1 VRARRAL
8 HILRSNRLTSFCWAR
23 YRGEGRA
30 HITTLLYLLAG
41 WVGLSLLA
49 YLVVYPLLT
58 VSQRAE
64 RLGAGPRGLAE
75 ASTTGVPSPQRL
87 GYSGVILQRLAQ
99 HARTVLGVHRAWIA
113 VSPPGVE
120 DWYTGVAAAGT
131 DADVIGTRFSDPC
144 ELGGMASA
152 PVTVGARPRG
162 ALCVADPVT
171 GGPLQPRDFGLLAEL
186 AGLTGEVLTH
196 HDRRE
201 LSSGDSRAEISA
213 LVRALGEADGAT
225 YRHSLEVAATAR
237 AVAERLGL
245 DDVDLVEVE
254 LGALLHDVGKLRL
267 PPQILRK
274 AGPLD
279 RQERQL
285 VRLHPEWGAE
295 MVARVP
301 GLEAVALIV
310 RLHHERPD
318 GMGYPHGL
326 RGDRI
331 PIASRIVAACGAYG
345 AMTRRRDYSEPLDVD
360 AALEELEL
368 HSGTQ
373 FDPLVVEVLASFVRE
388 PVAVPV
394 AA

>member
-1 VRARRAL
+1 VV
-8 HILRSNRLTSFCWAR
+8 
-23 YRGEGRA
+23 
-30 HITTLLYLLAG
+30 AG

-49 YLVVYPLLT
+49 YLLVFPLLM
-58 VSQRAE
+58 VSKHAE
-64 RLGAGPRGLAE
+64 RLEAGPRGLAE
-75 ASTTGVPSPQRL
+75 ASHAGVPSPQRL
-87 GYSGVILQRLAQ
+87 GYSGVILQRLAE

-120 DWYTGVAAAGT
+120 DVYTGVAAAGT
-131 DADVIGTRFSDPC
+131 DADVIGSPC

-162 ALCVADPVT
+162 ALCVGGPVT
-171 GGPLQPRDFGLLAEL
+171 GGQLRPRDFGLLAEL
-186 AGLTGEVLTH
+186 AALTGEVLTH
-196 HDRRE
+196 HERRQ
-201 LSSGDSRAEISA
+201 LSSGDSGAEIHA

-225 YRHSLEVAATAR
+225 YRHSLEVAGTAR
-237 AVAERLGL
+237 AVAQRLGL
-245 DDVDLVEVE
+245 ENVDLVEVE

-267 PPQILRK
+267 PPQILQK

-279 RQERQL
+279 RQERAL

-295 MVARVP
+295 IVARVP

-318 GMGYPHGL
+318 GRGYPHGL
-326 RGDRI
+326 REDRI
-331 PIASRIVAACGAYG
+331 PMASRIVAACDAYG
-345 AMTRRRDYSEPLDVD
+345 AMTRRRNYSEPLDVD

-368 HSGTQ
+368 NAGTQ
-373 FDPLVVEVLASFVRE
+373 FDPLVVEVLAGFVRE
-388 PVAVPV
+388 PVALPV